1 MADTLPRDARLIALM
16 LESSPAISD
25 AQPAVLHQLLE
36 FAHRKRIHV
45 RAKWQSS
52 LTDSRTGYT
61 AQVLGDALTYAD
73 HAGRSGS
80 VQMEDVTLAIQ
91 SRVGW
96 EFGGRVPKE
105 VRCSRYRVFIA
116 PLGHNQ
122 CVN

>member
-1 MADTLPRDARLIALM
+1 MPSLLYFTSCLSLPIVTNSRTNKV
-16 LESSPAISD
+16 E
-25 AQPAVLHQLLE
+25 
-36 FAHRKRIHV
+36 
-45 RAKWQSS
+45 SS
-52 LTDSRTGYT
+52 LTDSHTGYT

-105 VRCSRYRVFIA
+105 VRTRLRLCHRT
-116 PLGHNQ
+116 
-122 CVN
+122 

>member
-1 MADTLPRDARLIALM
+1 MLSPLCCINYLNSLIVNTFTNDAHLQSLP
-16 LESSPAISD
+16 SP
-25 AQPAVLHQLLE
+25 
-36 FAHRKRIHV
+36 V
-45 RAKWQSS
+45 RN
-52 LTDSRTGYT
+52 TGYT

-105 VRCSRYRVFIA
+105 VCRYSRPRVLVIA
-116 PLGHNQ
+116 LRKTQPAYPIAFTLSSGEDK
-122 CVN
+122 C